1 MANSPQPLLDRF
13 LRLLSPSALFVWRAR
28 GVWLRALLCWVIG
41 ISFCYFEATT
51 SFDWRFR
58 LRAEQP
64 HSDKIVLVYLDQDD
78 WSEWHGQGQ
87 NLLRSLKEFSSLTD
101 SFYWNPTM
109 WRRLL
114 NSILEQNPTAVG
126 VTFFFSPELS
136 TRSDSTF
143 TKQLFDHRV
152 IWAAHLDN
160 EGRPVLP
167 VFATSY
173 GYNTALIDLR
183 VDDDQV
189 LRRFSSPL
197 TPIAHMGLKL
207 AEAQVGSSL
216 QELNMFLGESKPIN
230 FRGPPGI
237 FAAYPAR
244 DILMGRI
251 NPKELADKI
260 VIIGSR
266 SAEGHRYQT
275 PIGNMNRA
283 EVLAHVTDNVVN
295 SRWIEKL
302 PMRSCGIYLLLI
314 LIVAVAILVIYPQSV
329 AFICLVWIGTLL
341 TALSLWFF
349 DAFYYW
355 VPLLSPLLE
364 LMAAYIIFVSYQLT
378 LKESQTWRLEREKVF
393 LNELDQ
399 LKNNFVSLISHDL
412 KTPIAKMQA
421 ICDRL
426 LAETQNPTNSE
437 GLLALRKES
446 QELHRYIQSILQ
458 ISRLE
463 SSQLKIHREATDLNA
478 LVENV
483 CDQLG
488 PIIRD
493 KKQRLGKELEPMF
506 SIEIDSVLI
515 QEVILNLIENASKYT
530 PEGGEIVIHTQEV
543 DDKVIFSVR
552 DNGPG
557 ISKED
562 QERIFEKFYR
572 GQAHQTLTKG
582 TGLGLFLVK
591 YFIELHGGQVF
602 LESQSGQGTRVGFYL
617 PVQAEEENE

>member
-1 MANSPQPLLDRF
+1 MLKDFSREVCLPA
-13 LRLLSPSALFVWRAR
+13 LSKVWRTR

-41 ISFCYFEATT
+41 YSFCYFETT
-51 SFDWRFR
+51 TNFDWRFR
-58 LRAEQP
+58 LRADQP
-64 HSDKIVLVYLDQDD
+64 HSDKIVLVYLDQED
-78 WSEWHGQGQ
+78 WTEWHGQGT

-101 SFYWNPTM
+101 SFYWNPPT
-109 WRRLL
+109 WRKLL
-114 NSILEQNPTAVG
+114 TEILDQSPKVVG
-126 VTFFFSPELS
+126 VTFFFSPELYLS
-136 TRSDSTF
+136 PEDHFSKQFYDS
-143 TKQLFDHRV
+143 RV
-152 IWAAHLDN
+152 VWAAHMDN

-167 VFATSY
+167 IFGTSY
-173 GYNTALIDLR
+173 GYNTALVDLR

-207 AEAQVGSSL
+207 AETQIGSSL
-216 QELNMFLGESKPIN
+216 QELNQFLGESKPIN
-230 FRGPPGI
+230 FRGPAHI
-237 FAAYPAR
+237 FPSISAKDLLKGLVP
-244 DILMGRI
+244 LSTL
-251 NPKELADKI
+251 KDKI

-266 SAEGHRYQT
+266 TAEGHSYQT
-275 PIGNMNRA
+275 PLGFMSRA
-283 EVLAHVTDNVVN
+283 EILGHITDNVIN
-295 SRWIEKL
+295 DRWIEKVDL
-302 PMRSCGIYLLLI
+302 KTSGLYLLLI
-314 LIVAVAILVIYPQSV
+314 LIIAVTILMIYPQSV
-329 AFICLVWIGTLL
+329 TLVALVWIATLV
-341 TALSLWFF
+341 TALSLWVF
-349 DAFYYW
+349 DSFCLWIPVLA
-355 VPLLSPLLE
+355 PLLE
-364 LMAAYIIFVSYQLT
+364 LMSAYIIFVSYQLT
-378 LKESQTWRLEREKVF
+378 VKESQTWRLEREKVF
-393 LNELDQ
+393 LSELDQ

-426 LAETQNPTNSE
+426 LAEVQTDTNTE
-437 GLLALRKES
+437 GLWALRKES

-463 SSQLKIHREATDLNA
+463 SSQLKINRDATDVND

-493 KKQRLGKELEPMF
+493 KRQILRKELEPMF
-506 SIEIDSVLI
+506 SVEIDSVLV

-530 PEGGEIVIHTQEV
+530 PAEGTIVVHTQEV
-543 DDKVIFSVR
+543 DDKVIFSVQ

-572 GQAHQTLTKG
+572 GQAHQSHTKG

-602 LESQSGQGTRVGFYL
+602 LESQNGQGTRVGFTI
-617 PVQAEEENE
+617 PVQAEEEI